1 MSSASAYSF
10 STIAGHHLPEPLA
23 REIDALAAEAAEPSI
38 FVEAWMLGPALE
50 HLIAEDVVV
59 ALVRDS
65 DGRLAGLFPFES
77 RRRFS
82 GLPLRAL
89 SLVAHPHALLFT
101 PLVSKHRSDEVVGA
115 FLDGVAA
122 GRAPARIV
130 DLRNIAVDGP
140 FVQALDRA
148 LQARRGWS
156 RHVET
161 RERALFKP
169 RDNPDAGVSGKH
181 RKELRRLERRLAD
194 GGELVY
200 RIFEPGEPVQP
211 WIEQFLAL
219 EVRGWKGQEGGR
231 AFGLDE
237 GGRAFFDSI
246 ITSAG
251 ERGRIQMFS
260 MLLDGVPIAMKI
272 NFLLGDGGYAFKIAY
287 DEDYA
292 KYSPGV
298 LLEVFF
304 MTHIVEKCPEIAWV
318 DSGARSDHPMINRLW
333 TDRRRVGDHL
343 LAHGYSPA
351 RLIVRHWWLN
361 RALRKYVHRG

>member
-1 MSSASAYSF
+1 MSSTSGYVF
-10 STIAGHHLPEPLA
+10 STIASHRLPDSLA
-23 REIDALAAEAAEPSI
+23 RDIDGLAAEAVEPSI

-50 HLIAEDVVV
+50 HLITEDVVIV
-59 ALVRDS
+59 LVHDG

-101 PLVSKHRSDEVVGA
+101 PLVTRHRTDEVIGA
-115 FLDGVAA
+115 FLDGIAA

-130 DLRNIAVDGP
+130 ELRNIAADGP
-140 FVQALDRA
+140 FVQALERA
-148 LQARRGWS
+148 LQSRRGWS
-156 RHVET
+156 RHLET

-194 GGELVY
+194 SGALTY
-200 RIFEPGEPVQP
+200 RIFEAGEPVQP

-237 GGRAFFDSI
+237 GGRAFFGSI
-246 ITSAG
+246 IRSGG

-287 DEDYA
+287 DEEYA

-304 MTHIVEKCPEIAWV
+304 MTHIVEKCPTIAWV

-333 TDRRRVGDHL
+333 TDRRL
-343 LAHGYSPA
+343 
-351 RLIVRHWWLN
+351 
-361 RALRKYVHRG
+361 